1 MGKFNNM
8 FSELKDILV
17 LMALKIYNEPEN
29 SVMRILSDI
38 NAKFS
43 GIYDV

>member
-1 MGKFNNM
+1 MKLNNI
-8 FSELKDILV
+8 FRELKDILM
-17 LMALKIYNEPEN
+17 LMALKIYNETEN
-29 SVMRILSDI
+29 SVMWILRDI

>member
-1 MGKFNNM
+1 M

-17 LMALKIYNEPEN
+17 LMALKIYNETEN
-29 SVMRILSDI
+29 SVMWILSDI
-38 NAKFS
+38 NTKFS